1 MMEVGRHKKWHLN
14 YVTPRVL
21 CLRRM
26 KMVCGDYNKCVN
38 QIVIKPQPIV
48 CGPTLILL
56 MVPFTNGNDAV
67 PASNNNFPCIAMPWS
82 VHKRNHYSTSNA
94 KEKKI

>member
-1 MMEVGRHKKWHLN
+1 MASE
-14 YVTPRVL
+14 L
-21 CLRRM
+21 CDSTCAMRRK

-56 MVPFTNGNDAV
+56 MVPFTNGNVCV
-67 PASNNNFPCIAMPWS
+67 PCPPQTTIFHALLKR
-82 VHKRNHYSTSNA
+82 KRNHYSTSIA
-94 KEKKI
+94 HVEP